1 MRNYINEVY
10 SSGCCSLINKPTR
23 ITSISSTIL
32 DYVYTNSSEKVCA
45 SGILML
51 DVPDHLPTF
60 CTIQNNFYKP
70 FKLKEQVH
78 DMKHFN
84 AESYCEDVSY
94 RLKKLKQL
102 CDPST
107 KMSKFLDVLASATND
122 HAPLRLLSR
131 REMKIKSK
139 PWLTKGLLKIYFNKK
154 CTVLKML

>member
-1 MRNYINEVY
+1 
-10 SSGCCSLINKPTR
+10 
-23 ITSISSTIL
+23 
-32 DYVYTNSSEKVCA
+32 
-45 SGILML
+45 ML
-51 DVPDHLPTF
+51 DVSNHLPTF

-102 CDPST
+102 SDPST
-107 KMSKFLDVLASATND
+107 KMSKFLDVIASATND

-131 REMKIKSK
+131 REMKIKSS
-139 PWLTKGLLKIYFNKK
+139 
-154 CTVLKML
+154 